1 MSLGNEPY
9 IERDTGKPLEGRL
22 TVYLHDTDTV
32 ATVYTLEGPD
42 FVEAENPQ
50 LVHGGSVDDSLFAQ
64 TGIYDLR
71 LERYIGTPGQM
82 SPESPDSDF
91 EQVDVLECGIDFDLE
106 SMTANQVD
114 FVADL
119 RNVAPEMGAVT
130 VRWYESAG
138 DCVPRTYIWD
148 AASVNTEDGGYVIG
162 SNVSDTGRWIL
173 LWDDEQ
179 LPASVY
185 GVTPGNESNMGPLLN
200 YPDTV
205 GSFGLKT
212 APIVRFQ
219 AGTYSTA
226 LSYTTSRT
234 LAFDSGA
241 MFTGA
246 TFVCPSAIVNGKNTD
261 YIADFIF
268 NENFEAHSSW
278 FRTVNAFWRCASK
291 KLVIDSSNHFVNYL
305 LQYNTT
311 ISGATI
317 IGVNRIPTTYSSTSL
332 TLDGCAIVGTIFDSN
347 DFVKFIGM
355 EFHTSWFSS
364 GTTFDFGRIANGNH
378 IQCTFA
384 ENNAIMLDNFEGVG
398 TYLKCIEADG
408 TRTDVDLQGRRL
420 NSYSNYFFAKIRN
433 AFFGTLSTSVSLDLV
448 RVDCDKLNVY
458 SPASMIGIKF
468 CHVSFGNVANTM
480 TTLTIDDSI
489 VSFQALDQMIVWD
502 WSPKID
508 AIDSIISNIY
518 IDWVNDNSTKGSDMS
533 FTGCSIMNGSITSKR
548 IFLSNCSITGVNL
561 TIRPYYDEGEYRFWS
576 NFVNCRFYLY
586 NPITF
591 DMIRDYTNPDT
602 ACHDIHFNCKIIGN
616 TFQSSGDGIKM
627 PYWAWKSHSYFLLA
641 ESGHNYVYDGNYGI
655 CPKNRA
661 NLSLQASSFDAVEI
675 GGVTYYR
682 YRGSSKI
689 FPDLNSAGYG
699 YFTRCAGGF
708 CMVQDGSSVITD
720 YRFFQLDRNFPS
732 VDEDQTDYF
741 KVTIEL
747 DSSPSGTVRVV

>member
-1 MSLGNEPY
+1 MY
-9 IERDTGKPLEGRL
+9 ISFNPGSIVDLDGKPLAGRVTL
-22 TVYLHDTDTV
+22 YQHDSDTLLE
-32 ATVYTLEGPD
+32 VYTLEGDDYVQAQNPLLLDDDGRMQTLFFEVGIADIKVERYVGEEGQMDVSSPD
-42 FVEAENPQ
+42 FE
-50 LVHGGSVDDSLFAQ
+50 
-64 TGIYDLR
+64 
-71 LERYIGTPGQM
+71 
-82 SPESPDSDF
+82 DF
-91 EQVDVLECGIDFDLE
+91 DFFEYGIDVYLSNIGADTVTSVSDLKDLDPLL
-106 SMTANQVD
+106 SSQVVNLVPTDGSTARLYV
-114 FVADL
+114 
-119 RNVAPEMGAVT
+119 
-130 VRWYESAG
+130 
-138 DCVPRTYIWD
+138 WD
-148 AASVNTEDGGYVIG
+148 SSSTDSVDGGYVIG

-173 LWDDEQ
+173 LWFDEP
-179 LPASVY
+179 LPSSIY
-185 GVTPGNESNMGPLLN
+185 GVVGGTYTNINALLN
-200 YPDTV
+200 YPASV
-205 GSFGLKT
+205 GSFGLRT
-212 APIVRFQ
+212 APIVRMER
-219 AGTYSTA
+219 GTYGSTV
-226 LSYTTSRT
+226 SYYTTKT
-234 LAFDSGA
+234 IAFDADSKW
-241 MFTGA
+241 TNA
-246 TFVCPSAIVNGKNTD
+246 TFQCPGIILNGERGD

-268 NENFEAHSSW
+268 SNENFEAHSSW

-291 KLVIDSSNHFVNYL
+291 KLVIDSSNHFMNYL
-305 LQYNTT
+305 LQYDTT

-317 IGVNRIPTTYSSTSL
+317 IGANRIATTYSSTSL

-384 ENNAIMLDNFEGVG
+384 ENNTIMLDNFEGVG

-408 TRTDVDLQGRRL
+408 TRTEVDLQGRRL
-420 NSYSNYFFAKIRN
+420 NSYWNSFFTTIRN
-433 AFFGTLSTSVSLDLV
+433 AYFGNLSTSVSLSLS
-448 RVDCDKLNVY
+448 RVDCEKLEVN
-458 SPASMIGIKF
+458 SPATTISLES
-468 CHVSFGNVANTM
+468 CHVSFGTVSN
-480 TTLTIDDSI
+480 TLTSLSI
-489 VSFQALDQMIVWD
+489 KNSDVSFQALDQMIVWN

-548 IFLSNCSITGVNL
+548 IFLSNCNITGVTL

-591 DMIRDYTNPDT
+591 DMIRDYTDPDT

-699 YFTRCAGGF
+699 YFTKCAGGF
-708 CMVQDGSSVITD
+708 CMAQVGNSVITD
-720 YRFFQLDRNFPS
+720 YRFFQLDRSFPS